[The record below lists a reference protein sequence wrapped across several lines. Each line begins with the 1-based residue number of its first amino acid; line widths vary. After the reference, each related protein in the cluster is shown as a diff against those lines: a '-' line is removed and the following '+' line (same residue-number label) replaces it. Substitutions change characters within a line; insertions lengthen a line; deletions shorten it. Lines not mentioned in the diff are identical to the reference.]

1 MDQGGGLVASA
12 AGWRQ
17 VAGSVARLLGGV
29 GAAALATY
37 VYLIVVARAV
47 GPAEYAAF
55 SAFWAVVV
63 ILGTGVYLPVEQETA
78 RRGVDPSGVQVPR
91 PLRRS
96 ALIAAGIVTAGVA
109 VLLLLLW
116 PAVSG
121 FFGGDPL
128 LAAALAVGCAGY
140 AAQYP
145 VRGLLSAR
153 RRYGRYAAV
162 LGSEAAL
169 RVLVVVGLVVVADP
183 GPATLALVVG
193 VAALG
198 SALVGLARTRDV
210 VDVAGP
216 MALLRSATVLIVGA
230 VALQTLLYGG
240 VVVARIL
247 APGSDDAT
255 AGQLLAAITVTRIP
269 VFLFQSME
277 ALVVPRIAEL
287 AARGDR
293 TGLLVLVRR
302 LLALVGSLAVL
313 TAAGAAVAG
322 PQVVSL
328 MFGSDFVVTHGTMA
342 LLGLGTGVFML
353 AVAASDVTVALGGHR
368 QVAIG
373 WTVGL
378 LAAIASI
385 ALLQDFVLQVTVP
398 LVVGSAAAAALLA
411 WSARSRMASTLP
423 VGA

>member
-1 MDQGGGLVASA
+1 MASA